1 MPDVAFRNSIE
12 GQAASST
19 GFAAARGGITATGAG
34 MSAGE
39 LSVGTVPGIAVHRPA
54 KSGAG
59 ILRKLDRLSKRT
71 FDVVLAVVLLVASV
85 PLLLLA
91 AIAIKLDSPGP
102 IFFRVERVGYN
113 GRRLRML
120 KFRKMHDGAQGIS
133 LTVDDDARLTRVGAW
148 LTRLKLDELPQVWHV
163 LKGEMS
169 FVGPR
174 PECPSI
180 VSQYEDQFRPILTV
194 RPGVTGWS
202 QVAFAKES
210 YILDDDD
217 PLSHYLDGLLP
228 QKLALDEMY
237 AERGTFSIDAQIL
250 FWTTAAVILRKAV
263 AVHRASGQMRL
274 RKR

>member
-1 MPDVAFRNSIE
+1 MPDVAFRNSID
-12 GQAASST
+12 GQAAP
-19 GFAAARGGITATGAG
+19 AARLSVAGGG
-34 MSAGE
+34 MSATAGSLSTGE
-39 LSVGTVPGIAVHRPA
+39 MSVGTVPGIAVHRPA
-54 KSGAG
+54 QSGEG
-59 ILRKLDRLSKRT
+59 VLRTLDRFAKRT
-71 FDVVLAVVLLVASV
+71 FDVAVSIVLLVASI
-85 PLLLLA
+85 PLLILA

-102 IFFRVERVGYN
+102 IFFRVERVGYQ

-120 KFRKMHDGAQGIS
+120 KFRKMHDGAKGIS

-180 VSQYEDQFRPILTV
+180 VSQFEDRFRPILTV

-228 QKLALDEMY
+228 QKLALDKMY
-237 AERGTFSIDAQIL
+237 AERGSFSIDAQIL